1 MNIPQIQCFCAVAK
15 YRSFSLAADALF
27 MSQSAVSKHMAA
39 FEKDCGFPLIV
50 RRGRNIELSIEG
62 QLMLRDCNKLLAGYE
77 QLLHLQ
83 NEMRKKPYISH
94 ATFSLIGNPDMALYG
109 VISSIN
115 KFSENDLEPSIHLRE
130 ADEVFA
136 RLSLLD
142 GETDLAFTSDIGL
155 DSMQYSWQNYCT
167 ETLSA
172 AVSRK
177 SPLADKDKIYLEEL
191 KKFALIV
198 DPPNTNLFDFC
209 LKACQK
215 VGFEPRFVFLSSR
228 LSCALD
234 YMAEH
239 PDVVYV
245 STTHSFERLR
255 RDQAIRSAYQVVDI
269 KNSPSFHYVMA
280 WKKNKIL
287 NDKIK
292 QYLRLVAEPAS
303 DEFME
308 IHKQNTVSNQD

>member
-1 MNIPQIQCFCAVAK
+1 MNIIQIQCFCAVAK
-15 YRSFSLAADALF
+15 YRSFSQAADALF

-50 RRGRNIELSIEG
+50 RKGRQIDLSMEG
-62 QLMLRDCNKLLAGYE
+62 QLMLRDCNKLLAVYD

-94 ATFSLIGNPDMALYG
+94 ATFSFIGNPDMALYG
-109 VISSIN
+109 IISSIN
-115 KFSENDLEPSIHLRE
+115 KFSEHDPEPSIHLRE

-136 RLSLLD
+136 RLSLID

-155 DSMQYSWQNYCT
+155 DSLQYSWQNYCT

-172 AVSRK
+172 AISCK
-177 SPLADKDKIYLEEL
+177 SPLACKNEIYLEDL
-191 KKFALIV
+191 KKFALIT

-209 LKACQK
+209 LKACQN
-215 VGFEPRFVFLSSR
+215 VGFEPQFVFLTSR
-228 LSCALD
+228 LSIALD

-239 PDVVYV
+239 PNAVYL

-255 RDQAIRSAYQVVDI
+255 RDKAIRDSYKVVDI
-269 KNSPSFHYVMA
+269 KNSPSFHYVIA
-280 WKKNKIL
+280 WKKGKIL
-287 NDKIK
+287 HDKIK
-292 QYLRLVAEPAS
+292 QYLRLVAEPAF
-303 DEFME
+303 DKFME
-308 IHKQNTVSNQD
+308 NHQDIQHVE